1 MTTFEFRCLPE
12 HKIENRNSVLKKLL
26 VAHEVQRRLESEVS
40 EDTVSVNL
48 MGANFV
54 TESFY
59 YDSINKSASINKN
72 IRDSDLRKTLG
83 KKPVTIKIEN
93 KELLNKKG
101 SEAGSLI
108 TIHDQMKNMTMCSP
122 SKLK

>member
-1 MTTFEFRCLPE
+1 M
-12 HKIENRNSVLKKLL
+12 LKKLL

-40 EDTVSVNL
+40 EDTVSVNV

-59 YDSINKSASINKN
+59 CDSINKSASINKN
-72 IRDSDLRKTLG
+72 IRDSALRKTLG

-93 KELLNKKG
+93 KDLLNKKG

-122 SKLK
+122 SKLN

>member
-54 TESFY
+54 TESFD

-72 IRDSDLRKTLG
+72 IRDTDLRKTLG

-93 KELLNKKG
+93 KDLLNKKG

-122 SKLK
+122 SKLN